1 MNEALVPF
9 PAILKFHLYVI
20 IYAYSRCFRDA
31 AKTEKGDGRW
41 ELNGERMIG
50 ILVFLG
56 IK

>member
-31 AKTEKGDGRW
+31 AKTENEEFGTGK
-41 ELNGERMIG
+41 
-50 ILVFLG
+50 
-56 IK
+56 